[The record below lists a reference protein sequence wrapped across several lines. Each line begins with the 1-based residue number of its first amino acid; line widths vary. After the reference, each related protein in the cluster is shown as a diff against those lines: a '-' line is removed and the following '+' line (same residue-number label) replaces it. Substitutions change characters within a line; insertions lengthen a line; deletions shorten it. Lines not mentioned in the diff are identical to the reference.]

1 MVPFDMLGMVSY
13 QCDSYYVRKTH
24 LFQIF
29 DFKYAV
35 TLETGLWVHEVIDT
49 EPMTSY

>member
-13 QCDSYYVRKTH
+13 QCELLSVRH

-29 DFKYAV
+29 DFKFAV
-35 TLETGLWVHEVIDT
+35 TLKTGLRFREGR
-49 EPMTSY
+49 